1 MEAST
6 KPRMAEQGKQSSVVL
21 RASVSLDFG
30 PPVGRILDHFS
41 IECRA
46 GEVTVL
52 LGTSGCGK
60 TTLLQRLAEACGERV
75 QTSSKRVDAEIAPTH
90 YAFAFQHPELV
101 SWRNVEG
108 NARYELDL
116 CQTNSTPKSESVAD
130 LLALAGLR
138 EAHSL
143 FPHQLSTGMRQR
155 VQLIRAVA
163 RPVPLILLDE
173 PLAAVDQPQRLAIAR
188 ALRARFREVGTA
200 TLWVTHDL
208 LEALAVADRILVVGG
223 RPLRVLSEQS
233 VTAADRP
240 RSDLTS
246 DKNGPNAIMNGLLAA
261 LGSASIPPEFHDG
274 ITAAN
279 VASPTVKP
287 RQLSGSRW
295 LSWVILT
302 TVLFALAVVWE
313 TVVLLSPHLAFFVP
327 PPHDWGPRLLQRI
340 ATTDFAAQ
348 IWVTL
353 RECLFGLSI
362 GFVVGTLLGY
372 LAGLVELFSR
382 AVRPLFVGLT
392 AVPLFVLA
400 PAFIIWFGIGE
411 QMKIA
416 LAACSAFPFVALAVL
431 DAVTNSRGSYHI
443 YLRRNGAR
451 SWPLF
456 LHHTLP
462 NTMASWFA
470 GLRAAGIAALLGAFL
485 GEFISA
491 ERGLGYTIL
500 LDAGRYRIA
509 DAIGG
514 VAVLFTIAIL
524 LDAVFRFLA
533 SLRHWFLFKLKL

>member
-1 MEAST
+1 
-6 KPRMAEQGKQSSVVL
+6 MAEQGNRSSVVL
-21 RASVSLDFG
+21 RASVSQDFG
-30 PPVGRILDHFS
+30 PPVGRVLDRFV
-41 IECRA
+41 IECHA

-60 TTLLQRLAEACGERV
+60 TTLLQLLAEACGERSQASLSNV
-75 QTSSKRVDAEIAPTH
+75 ETDVAPTH

-116 CQTNSTPKSESVAD
+116 CSTSVAAKDGNVAD

-138 EAHSL
+138 EAGSL

-163 RPVPLILLDE
+163 RPAPLILLDE

-188 ALRARFREVGTA
+188 ALRARFRQAGTA
-200 TLWVTHDL
+200 ALWVTHDL

-223 RPLRVLSEQS
+223 RPLRMLSEQT
-233 VTAADRP
+233 VTLADRP
-240 RSDLTS
+240 RPDLTS
-246 DKNGPNAIMNGLLAA
+246 DKHGSAAVMSGLLAA
-261 LGSASIPPEFHDG
+261 LGSASILPESATG
-274 ITAAN
+274 ITANA
-279 VASPTVKP
+279 ASPTATSE
-287 RQLSGSRW
+287 QLGRSRW
-295 LSWVILT
+295 VSWVILAA
-302 TVLFALAVVWE
+302 VLLLLAIVWE
-313 TVVLLSPHLAFFVP
+313 SIVLLAPNLAFFVP
-327 PPHDWGPRLLQRI
+327 PPHDWGPRLLHRI
-340 ATTDFAAQ
+340 ATTDFAGQ
-348 IWVTL
+348 VWVTV
-353 RECLFGLSI
+353 RECLLGLSF
-362 GFVVGTLLGY
+362 GFLVGTLFGY

-400 PAFIIWFGIGE
+400 PAFIVWFGIGE
-411 QMKIA
+411 QMKVA

-431 DAVTNSRGSYHI
+431 DAVTNSRGAFHT

-451 SWPLF
+451 AWPLF

-462 NTMASWFA
+462 YTMASWFI

-491 ERGLGYTIL
+491 ERGLGYLIL

-514 VAVLFTIAIL
+514 VAVLFAVAIL
-524 LDAVFRFLA
+524 LDAVFRLLA

>member
-1 MEAST
+1 ME
-6 KPRMAEQGKQSSVVL
+6 QQSERSPIVL
-21 RASVSLDFG
+21 HATVSQDFG
-30 PPVGRILDHFS
+30 PPVGLLLDHFS

-46 GEVTVL
+46 AEVTVL

-60 TTLLQRLAEACGERV
+60 TTLLRLLAEACGERS
-75 QTSSKRVDAEIAPTH
+75 QASSNSVDVTGAPTH

-116 CQTNSTPKSESVAD
+116 CRTDMSLKSANVSD

-138 EAHSL
+138 EASSL
-143 FPHQLSTGMRQR
+143 FPNQLSAGMRQR
-155 VQLIRAVA
+155 VQLVRAVA
-163 RPVPLILLDE
+163 RPVPLALLDE
-173 PLAAVDQPQRLAIAR
+173 PLSAVDQPQRLAIAR

-200 TLWVTHDL
+200 ALWVTHDL

-223 RPLRVLSEQS
+223 RPLRVLSEQK
-233 VTAADRP
+233 VTDADRP
-240 RSDLTS
+240 YSYLAN
-246 DKNGPNAIMNGLLAA
+246 KNKDPATIMSGLLEA
-261 LGSASIPPEFHDG
+261 LGSASISQQPVTGNVPG
-274 ITAAN
+274 N
-279 VASPTVKP
+279 VALITIG
-287 RQLSGSRW
+287 SGLFSRSRAA
-295 LSWVILT
+295 SWALLA
-302 TVLFALAVVWE
+302 TVLFVLAITWE
-313 TVVLLSPHLAFFVP
+313 IMVLFSPHLAFFVP
-327 PPHDWGPRLLQRI
+327 PPHDWVPRLLHRI
-340 ATTDFAAQ
+340 VTTDFPSQ
-348 IWVTL
+348 VWITV
-353 RECLFGLSI
+353 RECLLGLCF
-362 GFVVGTLLGY
+362 GFVVGTLFGY
-372 LAGLVELFSR
+372 IAGLVELFSR

-400 PAFIIWFGIGE
+400 PAFIVWFGIGE

-431 DAVTNSRGSYHI
+431 DAVTISRGAFHT
-443 YLRRNGAR
+443 YLRSNGAK
-451 SWPLF
+451 SWSLF

-462 NTMASWFA
+462 HTVASWFS

-514 VAVLFTIAIL
+514 VAVLFAVAIL
-524 LDAVFRFLA
+524 LDAAFRCLA
-533 SLRHWFLFKLKL
+533 SFRHWFLFHLKL